1 MTKANTQTAP
11 VLQASR
17 RRDAARQ
24 LLSPGQIRES
34 LGLAP
39 QLWLRSSVLVGA
51 QAALA
56 AGIAM
61 TLACLSPWPHLLGFV
76 ALGTLIALFGRFAP
90 AGQRGPILFKAALC
104 QTAAVLIMS
113 LMAYAGLPPLVQLT
127 ALALLSG
134 VYLLIATTGGY
145 GPPGAL
151 IFVFAA
157 GAAMGGHDLTGVD
170 VLERTLA
177 TFAASVLSLGICAIS
192 EHLRPQATPERPF
205 PADPLRPQAHR
216 LIASGRVALGTG
228 LAAWLAILAGA
239 AHPAWAMLGA
249 MAVLQGTH
257 LHITMN
263 RAVQRM
269 LGTVAGAALAW
280 AILSGAPPIWALI
293 LLLMLMQCLAE
304 LVIGAN
310 YALAQIFVTPMA
322 LLMTHLAGHGM
333 AGPDMASER
342 VLDTIIGAGI
352 GIALALVFSTLDD
365 RRHLAQHH
373 EARLQR
379 LPQPRR

>member
-1 MTKANTQTAP
+1 MTQADPRTVTAQP
-11 VLQASR
+11 IALPAAR
-17 RRDAARQ
+17 RRDAARH
-24 LLSPGQIRES
+24 LFSPGQIRES

-76 ALGTLIALFGRFAP
+76 ALGTLVALFGRFAP
-90 AGQRGPILFKAALC
+90 PQKRGPILLRAALC
-104 QTAAVLIMS
+104 QTSAVLIMS
-113 LMAYAGLPPLVQLT
+113 LMAWAGLPAPEQL
-127 ALALLSG
+127 AAMALLSG
-134 VYLLIATTGGY
+134 LYLLIATTRGY

-157 GAAMGGHDLTGVD
+157 GAAMGHDLTGTD

-177 TFAASVLSLGICAIS
+177 TFIAALLSLSICAAS
-192 EHLRPQATPERPF
+192 EHLRPQATPARPF
-205 PADPLRPQAHR
+205 PAEPLRPLSHR

-228 LAAWLAILAGA
+228 LAAALASLAGA

-249 MAVLQGTH
+249 MAVLQGAH

-263 RAVQRM
+263 RALQRM
-269 LGTVAGAALAW
+269 AGTVAGAALAW
-280 AILSGAPPIWALI
+280 AILNGAPPVWAMI
-293 LLLMLMQCLAE
+293 LLLMLLQCLAE

-322 LLMTHLAGHGM
+322 LLMTHLASHGR

-342 VLDTIIGAGI
+342 VLDTIIGAVI

-365 RRHLAQHH
+365 RRLLAQHH
-373 EARLQR
+373 AERL
-379 LPQPRR
+379 RRV